1 MILIDSLFHL
11 FFGEKACDDD
21 IHVAIARCTVT
32 ENDLEIMTDPNVST
46 FFKTQNI
53 AACEEL
59 FLMNLNQTCLYY
71 IRNVEDIEFHVKFSP
86 NPFYSIGWTIGA
98 SNALLYC

>member
-21 IHVAIARCTVT
+21 IHVAIARCTVK

-53 AACEEL
+53 AACEEF
-59 FLMNLNQTCLYY
+59 FLMNLNQLVLYPM
-71 IRNVEDIEFHVKFSP
+71 EDTEFHVKFSP
-86 NPFYSIGWTIGA
+86 NPFYNIGWTIGV